1 MRFDICFSMRWGKN
15 EPKGNYSLRLGIHF
29 DVSRGAPFRGKQK
42 READRPSSVQPL
54 TIFVDC

>member
-1 MRFDICFSMRWGKN
+1 MRWGKN